1 LQGYRPARVRSIL
14 SPRLDALKADG
25 YLLDYRWRK
34 EGKGAAP
41 VILEVAYVPDA
52 PAAAVPLGAEEAEA
66 IDLIGRVLGEPEN
79 RTYHT
84 HVVRELGHKQARAL
98 LSDVEASNAR
108 NRAALFAHLVKN
120 AKRR

>member
-1 LQGYRPARVRSIL
+1 
-14 SPRLDALKADG
+14 
-25 YLLDYRWRK
+25 
-34 EGKGAAP
+34 
-41 VILEVAYVPDA
+41 
-52 PAAAVPLGAEEAEA
+52 
-66 IDLIGRVLGEPEN
+66 VLGEPEN